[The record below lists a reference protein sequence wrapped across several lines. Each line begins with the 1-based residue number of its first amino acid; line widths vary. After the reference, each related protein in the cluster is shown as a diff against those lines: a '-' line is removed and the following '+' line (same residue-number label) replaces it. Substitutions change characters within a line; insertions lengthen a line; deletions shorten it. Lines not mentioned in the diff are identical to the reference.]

1 LNINLLCTINSYK
14 SNTIEHYNVFGDGI
28 LFTIFTYHQF
38 DVISTAE
45 YPLMQNGGTQKLKY
59 DYISMF
65 INTDHIKDME
75 SLFRPVGE

>member
-1 LNINLLCTINSYK
+1 MEY
-14 SNTIEHYNVFGDGI
+14 F
-28 LFTIFTYHQF
+28 FTIFTYHQF

-65 INTDHIKDME
+65 TNTDNIKDME
-75 SLFRPVGE
+75 SLFRPVREWRILNSLALTL